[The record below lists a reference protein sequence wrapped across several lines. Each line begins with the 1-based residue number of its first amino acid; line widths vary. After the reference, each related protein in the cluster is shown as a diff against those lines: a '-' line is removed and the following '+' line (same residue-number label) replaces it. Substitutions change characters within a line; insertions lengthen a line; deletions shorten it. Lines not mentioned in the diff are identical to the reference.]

1 MFYNCGSKA
10 GFIISTCVFLKTFG
24 KVGPMRGW
32 GGGVV
37 LSWYTVSVTTP
48 AVDLASVL
56 TQNPSDL
63 GQSMIRVSEGKFWNL
78 NLN

>member
-10 GFIISTCVFLKTFG
+10 GFIISTCVFLKTCG
-24 KVGPMRGW
+24 KVGPMRVW
-32 GGGVV
+32 DGGVV
-37 LSWYTVSVTTP
+37 LNGYTVPVTTP

-63 GQSMIRVSEGKFWNL
+63 GQSVMRVSEGKFWNL

>member
-10 GFIISTCVFLKTFG
+10 GFIISTCVCLKTCG
-24 KVGPMRGW
+24 KVGPMRVW
-32 GGGVV
+32 DGGVV
-37 LSWYTVSVTTP
+37 LKGYTVPVTTP

-63 GQSMIRVSEGKFWNL
+63 GQSVMRVSEGKFWNL